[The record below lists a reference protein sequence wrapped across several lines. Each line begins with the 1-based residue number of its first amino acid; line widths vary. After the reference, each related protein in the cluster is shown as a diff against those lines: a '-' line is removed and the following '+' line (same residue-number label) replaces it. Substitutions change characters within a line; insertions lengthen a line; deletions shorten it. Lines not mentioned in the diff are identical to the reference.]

1 MKIIYIIK
9 MHSYTMT
16 NRDLREE
23 WLSKGKGK
31 DKLSPG
37 NNYPNNV
44 RI

>member
-1 MKIIYIIK
+1 

-23 WLSKGKGK
+23 WLSKKGTDK
-31 DKLSPG
+31 KLSIG

-44 RI
+44 NLFFQ

>member
-1 MKIIYIIK
+1 

-23 WLSKGKGK
+23 WINKK
-31 DKLSPG
+31 DNNKEKLTPG

-44 RI
+44 RD